1 MYLICRIQLS
11 VNCTVL
17 SVVRTTD
24 SSPLSNDDGPEILDL
39 FISEDMLLH
48 SILLLV
54 LPRTLLGGFFFNP
67 FRDFIQCRLCQ
78 SVRLEGLISDCSCD
92 FRSVDKSVNR
102 FFSPLLENITSRTFF
117 RYFRVNLEQ
126 PCPFWQEDGKCMMES
141 CSVCTCE
148 ENEVPE
154 SWMKEGRPLDPDLG
168 YEKNS
173 NSFGWITSPSS
184 AFGYTGA
191 GYNNILG
198 RLNMPATAENA
209 RDQQENG
216 SSYLKYLKDI
226 EDDGKLLIRQYLSA
240 TYRLKLIT

>member
-1 MYLICRIQLS
+1 
-11 VNCTVL
+11 
-17 SVVRTTD
+17 
-24 SSPLSNDDGPEILDL
+24 
-39 FISEDMLLH
+39 MLLH

-78 SVRLEGLISDCSCD
+78 SVRQEGLISDCSCD